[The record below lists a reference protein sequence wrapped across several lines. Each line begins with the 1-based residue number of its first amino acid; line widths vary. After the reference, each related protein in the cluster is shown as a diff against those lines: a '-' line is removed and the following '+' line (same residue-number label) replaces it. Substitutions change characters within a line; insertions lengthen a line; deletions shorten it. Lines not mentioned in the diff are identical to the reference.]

1 MEEEELGTKDF
12 DLALTARLLGYLRP
26 YGAWVGL
33 TFALI
38 LLAAALQQAGPYLTK
53 VAVDEYILPG
63 DVAGLG
69 GVIALFIGVL
79 VLQFGLG
86 YAQSWL
92 TSMVG
97 QWAMRDVRIALFS
110 RLQRLPLGFFDRT
123 PIGRLMARN
132 TNDVDAL
139 NELFT
144 NGVVSMLSE
153 LFTVAAILSYIFYMD
168 IELGAI
174 TAAALP
180 FAFVATFWL
189 QRQTF
194 TAFREARVRFGRFS
208 ASLQETIAGMEVV
221 QLFGCEERRAGLFE
235 EANDSY
241 LKLRMHST
249 YYHCW
254 YFPFMEFGGALLTAL
269 VLWYGGGQVLREE
282 IEWGVLVAMLQYVP
296 RFFWPIRNIA
306 ERFGTF
312 QVAMASSERIFELLD
327 SEVEPR
333 GGDFRT
339 ERVRGEIEFR
349 GVWFAYVD
357 EDWVL
362 EDVSFVAA
370 PGQAIALVGATGAG
384 KSTIINLIG
393 RFYEIQRGQILVD
406 GVDIREWDVEAL
418 RRRVGVVQQDVFLF
432 AGDVEQNIG
441 LGQEGISREAIER
454 AAQAVNAA
462 GFIQGLA
469 DGYAHAVAERGASFS
484 SGQRQL
490 LAFAR
495 ALAAQPDI
503 LVLDEATANIDTE
516 TEQLIQAAL
525 VELMRERTS
534 IVVAHRLSTIR
545 KADKILVLHH
555 GRVRE
560 EGRHEELLARAGI
573 YSRLHHLQYRGG
585 DEQEG
590 DPSLRTA
597 DDVC

>member
-1 MEEEELGTKDF
+1 MEEEELGSKNF
-12 DLALTARLLGYLRP
+12 DLKLTARLLGYLRP

-38 LLAAALQQAGPYLTK
+38 FMASVIQQAGPYLTK
-53 VAVDEYILPG
+53 VAVDGYILPG
-63 DVAGLG
+63 NAEGLG
-69 GVIALFIGVL
+69 EVILLFIGLL
-79 VLQFGLG
+79 VLQFALG
-86 YAQSWL
+86 YAQSWM

-97 QWAMRDVRIALFS
+97 QWAMRDVRVALFS
-110 RLQRLPLGFFDRT
+110 HLQRLPLGFFDRT
-123 PIGRLMARN
+123 PLGRLMARN

-153 LFTVAAILSYIFYMD
+153 LCTVLAILAYIFYMD
-168 IELGAI
+168 VELGAI

-180 FAFVATFWL
+180 LAFAATLWL
-189 QRQTF
+189 QSKTIES
-194 TAFREARVRFGRFS
+194 FREARVRFGEFS
-208 ASLQETIAGMEVV
+208 ASLQETISGMEVV

-235 EANDSY
+235 ESNEAY
-241 LKLRMHST
+241 LGLRMHST
-249 YYHCW
+249 WYHCI
-254 YFPFMEFGGALLTAL
+254 YFPFMEFGGAMLTAL
-269 VLWYGGGQVLREE
+269 VLWYGGGQVLRDE
-282 IEWGVLVAMLQYVP
+282 IQWGVLVAMLQYVP

-327 SEVEPR
+327 TEPEPK
-333 GGDFRT
+333 GGGFSA

-349 GVWFAYVD
+349 EVFFAYED
-357 EDWVL
+357 ENWVL
-362 EDVSFVAA
+362 QDVSFQAA

-393 RFYEIQRGQILVD
+393 RFYEIQRGSILVD
-406 GVDIREWDVEAL
+406 GVDIREWDLEAL
-418 RRRVGVVQQDVFLF
+418 RRRIGVVQQDVFLF
-432 AGDVEQNIG
+432 AGDIERNIS
-441 LGQEGISREAIER
+441 LGQPQITQEQVTR
-454 AAQAVNAA
+454 AAQGVNAD
-462 GFIQGLA
+462 GFITALS

-495 ALAAQPDI
+495 ALAAEPDI

-516 TEQLIQAAL
+516 TEMLIQEAL
-525 VELMRERTS
+525 VKLMRDRTS

-560 EGRHEELLARAGI
+560 QGRHEELLEMGGI
-573 YSRLHHLQYRGG
+573 YYRLHQLQYKGN
-585 DEQEG
+585 DKV
-590 DPSLRTA
+590 D
-597 DDVC
+597 

>member
-1 MEEEELGTKDF
+1 MEEEELGSKNF
-12 DLALTARLLGYLRP
+12 DLKLTARLLGYLRP
-26 YGAWVGL
+26 YGTWVGL

-38 LLAAALQQAGPYLTK
+38 FMASAIQQAGPYLTK

-63 DVAGLG
+63 NAEGLG
-69 GVIALFIGVL
+69 GVISLFVGLL
-79 VLQFGLG
+79 VLQFALG

-97 QWAMRDVRIALFS
+97 QWAMRDVRVALFS
-110 RLQRLPLGFFDRT
+110 RLQHLPLGFFDRT
-123 PIGRLMARN
+123 PLGRLMARN

-153 LFTVAAILSYIFYMD
+153 LCTVLAILAYIFYMD
-168 IELGAI
+168 VELGAI

-180 FAFVATFWL
+180 LAFAATLWL
-189 QRQTF
+189 QSKTIES
-194 TAFREARVRFGRFS
+194 FREARVRFGEFS
-208 ASLQETIAGMEVV
+208 ASLQETISGMEVV

-235 EANDSY
+235 EANEAY
-241 LKLRMHST
+241 LGLRMHST
-249 YYHCW
+249 WYHCI
-254 YFPFMEFGGALLTAL
+254 YFPFMEFGGAMLTAL
-269 VLWYGGGQVLREE
+269 VLWYGGGQVLRDE
-282 IEWGVLVAMLQYVP
+282 IQWGVLVAMLQYVP

-327 SEVEPR
+327 TEPEPK
-333 GGDFRT
+333 GGGFSA

-349 GVWFAYVD
+349 EVFFAYED
-357 EDWVL
+357 ENWVL
-362 EDVSFVAA
+362 QDVSFQAA

-393 RFYEIQRGQILVD
+393 RFYEIQRGSNLVD
-406 GVDIREWDVEAL
+406 GVDIRQWDLEAL
-418 RRRVGVVQQDVFLF
+418 RRRIGVVQQDVFLF
-432 AGDVEQNIG
+432 AGDIERNIS
-441 LGQEGISREAIER
+441 LGQPQITHELVTR
-454 AAQAVNAA
+454 AAQGVNAD
-462 GFIQGLA
+462 GFITALS

-495 ALAAQPDI
+495 ALAAEPDI
-503 LVLDEATANIDTE
+503 LLLDEATANIDTE
-516 TEQLIQAAL
+516 TEMLIQEAL
-525 VELMRERTS
+525 VKLMRDRTS

-560 EGRHEELLARAGI
+560 QGRHEELLEMGGIYYRLHQLQYKGNGEADTSDAGI
-573 YSRLHHLQYRGG
+573 DGTS
-585 DEQEG
+585 
-590 DPSLRTA
+590 
-597 DDVC
+597 

>member
-132 TNDVDAL
+132 TNDVEAL

-333 GGDFRT
+333 GGDFRA

-454 AAQAVNAA
+454 AAQAVNAD

>member
-38 LLAAALQQAGPYLTK
+38 LIASALQQAGPYLTK

-97 QWAMRDVRIALFS
+97 QWAMRDVRMALFS

-333 GGDFRT
+333 GGDFRA

-454 AAQAVNAA
+454 AAQAVNAD

-573 YSRLHHLQYRGG
+573 YARLHHLQYRGG